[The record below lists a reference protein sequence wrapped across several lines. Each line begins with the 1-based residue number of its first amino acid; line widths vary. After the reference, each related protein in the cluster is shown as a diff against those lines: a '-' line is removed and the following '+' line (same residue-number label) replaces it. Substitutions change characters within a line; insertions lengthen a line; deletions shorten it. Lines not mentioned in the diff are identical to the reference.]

1 VDILAITLSVI
12 SLVYGLAKFRTE
24 FFNGSKAKLETKKLK
39 QELESKKQKK
49 LKK

>member
-1 VDILAITLSVI
+1 MELLTVTLSVI

-24 FFNGSKAKLETKKLK
+24 IFNGSKAKLETKKLK
-39 QELESKKQKK
+39 QELESKQKK